1 MIAKLSPLPLVALLG
16 LFACKEDGA
25 TAHSTISD
33 LPANKKVSE
42 LSTAEQEQLCEATAT
57 YSAHEIEADEIRRAV
72 CSLQG
77 IVLSSTL
84 HDGSVDACITA
95 RDECLAAPEKPAHV
109 ESDERT
115 CAIDWSTCKT
125 TVGELDA
132 CIEEV
137 VTELKSFYMELDCGN
152 IGKYKDEMPS
162 KEPEPGEACR
172 RVQTKCPGFVPGDL
186 VSNPK
191 EAPTS

>member
-1 MIAKLSPLPLVALLG
+1 MLTKLSPLPLVALLG
-16 LFACKEDGA
+16 LFACKEDEA
-25 TAHSTISD
+25 TAQSTISD

-42 LSTAEQEQLCEATAT
+42 LSAAEQQQLCEAAAT
-57 YSAHEIEADEIRRAV
+57 YSTREIDEDEVRRAV

-77 IVLSSTL
+77 IVLASTL

-109 ESDERT
+109 ESGERT
-115 CAIDWSTCKT
+115 CSIDWPTCEA

-137 VTELKSFYMELDCGN
+137 VTDLKSFYMELDCGN
-152 IGKYKDEMPS
+152 IGKYKAEMPS
-162 KEPEPGEACR
+162 KQPELGEACR
-172 RVQTKCPGFVPGDL
+172 RVQTNCPGFVPGDL
-186 VSNPK
+186 LSNPQ
-191 EAPTS
+191 ETPTS

>member
-1 MIAKLSPLPLVALLG
+1 MITKLSPLPLVALLG
-16 LFACKEDGA
+16 LSACKENEA

-33 LPANKKVSE
+33 LPANKKVSQ
-42 LSTAEQEQLCEATAT
+42 LSVAEREQLCEATAT
-57 YSAHEIEADEIRRAV
+57 FSKRELDEDEIRRAV

-109 ESDERT
+109 ESGEKT
-115 CAIDWSTCKT
+115 CTIDWSTCT
-125 TVGELDA
+125 TTIRELDA
-132 CIEEV
+132 CLEEAV
-137 VTELKSFYMELDCGN
+137 DDLKNFYMELDCGN
-152 IGKYKDEMPS
+152 IGKYKEEMPS
-162 KEPEPGEACR
+162 KQLELGEACQ

-186 VSNPK
+186 LSNPQG
-191 EAPTS
+191 APTS

>member
-1 MIAKLSPLPLVALLG
+1 MITKLSPLPLVALLG

-25 TAHSTISD
+25 TANSTISD
-33 LPANKKVSE
+33 LPTNKKVSE
-42 LSTAEQEQLCEATAT
+42 LSVAEQEQLCEATTT
-57 YSAHEIEADEIRRAV
+57 YSDREIEGDEVRRAV

-109 ESDERT
+109 ETEEKT
-115 CAIDWSTCKT
+115 CPLDWSTCT
-125 TVGELDA
+125 STVGELDA

-137 VTELKSFYMELDCGN
+137 VTDLKAFYMELDCGN
-152 IGKYKDEMPS
+152 IGKYKDNMPS
-162 KEPEPGEACR
+162 KEPELGEACR
-172 RVQTKCPGFVPGDL
+172 RVQNNCPGFVPGDL
-186 VSNPK
+186 LSPTQQP
-191 EAPTS
+191 PTS